1 MRCNSRISRYIFPC
15 WERDAP
21 PPQTQRTL
29 LCSSVLANKR
39 AEKVKEQRHVTLSDS
54 LIYVHN
60 AKTTYIC
67 KSLLHQSTWWDII
80 LVPRTFICTVPFDR
94 PPLPVLLF
102 SFFLNGDLLFTVLTF
117 VDEQETKS
125 LHVKHKSCFNCH

>member
-1 MRCNSRISRYIFPC
+1 MLKLLIFASPFFIS
-15 WERDAP
+15 
-21 PPQTQRTL
+21 QR
-29 LCSSVLANKR
+29 V
-39 AEKVKEQRHVTLSDS
+39 
-54 LIYVHN
+54 
-60 AKTTYIC
+60 
-67 KSLLHQSTWWDII
+67 WDII

-125 LHVKHKSCFNCH
+125 LHVKHKSCFTLSLKNAN